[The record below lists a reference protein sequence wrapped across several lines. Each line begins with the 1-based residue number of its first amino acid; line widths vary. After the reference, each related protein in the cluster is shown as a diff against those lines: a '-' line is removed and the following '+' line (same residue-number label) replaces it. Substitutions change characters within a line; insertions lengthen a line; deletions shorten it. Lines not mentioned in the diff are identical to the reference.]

1 MAFRVLIVDDSAA
14 MRGFVRRVIELSGF
28 EADVFL
34 EAGDG
39 KEALA
44 LLNANWVDVVLTDI
58 NMPNM
63 NGEELLSSMA
73 ADETLR
79 TIPAI
84 VVSTDG
90 TDLRRSRMLE
100 LGARGYV
107 RKPFTPEELR
117 AKLEE
122 VLGVPDI
129 A

>member
-90 TDLRRSRMLE
+90 TDLRRTRMLE

>member
-1 MAFRVLIVDDSAA
+1 MAFRILIVDDSAA

-63 NGEELLSSMA
+63 NGEELLRSMA

-79 TIPAI
+79 TVPVI

-100 LGARGYV
+100 LGACGYV

>member
-1 MAFRVLIVDDSAA
+1 LIVDDSAA

-28 EADVFL
+28 EADGFL

-44 LLNANWVDVVLTDI
+44 LLNGNWVDVVLTDI

>member
-14 MRGFVRRVIELSGF
+14 MRCFVRRVIELSGF

-79 TIPAI
+79 TIPVI

-117 AKLEE
+117 AKLEAL
-122 VLGVPDI
+122 LGVPHI